1 MTNEVTFRPGI
12 EGLMAALAVAEQLSA
27 GSNTVPA
34 SVRVDEH
41 SGWAVGQQKPL
52 GVHLY
57 FHRDEAAVRAFADR
71 FSARTSSIVDGPDRL
86 TVASGVLNG
95 VPFRA
100 WTLVD
105 VEAPA
110 VAA

>member
-1 MTNEVTFRPGI
+1 MAQDITFRPGI

-27 GSNTVPA
+27 GSSTVPA

-41 SGWAVGQQKPL
+41 SGWLVGQERPL

-57 FHRDEAAVRAFADR
+57 FHRDEDAVRAFADR
-71 FSARTSSIVDGPDRL
+71 FEAKTNSVVDGPDRL
-86 TVASGVLNG
+86 TVASGVLSG

-100 WTLVD
+100 WTLTD
-105 VEAPA
+105 VEAA
-110 VAA
+110 QVAA